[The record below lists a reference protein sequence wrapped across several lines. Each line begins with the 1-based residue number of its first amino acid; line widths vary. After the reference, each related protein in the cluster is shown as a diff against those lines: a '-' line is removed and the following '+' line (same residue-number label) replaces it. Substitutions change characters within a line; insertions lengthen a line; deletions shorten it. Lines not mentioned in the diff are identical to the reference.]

1 MALELSV
8 SALLGYLIGNIIP
21 AALLDKI
28 KKAGL
33 RKKGT
38 RNLGATNTLLVLGK
52 RWGVLVMLFDILK
65 AAFSVWLARWIFPVV
80 PLTGMVSGTCA
91 MLGHVFPFYMGFRG
105 GKGLAA
111 FGGLV
116 LAIDWRLFLLL
127 LGVDALLV
135 LASNMW
141 VVTPFFAGIFFPL
154 LYGLFAK
161 DLWGALVAAVAG
173 AVLMYKNVDGLRR
186 ALRGEDKSVRQTL
199 FKKKEKKPKE

>member
-1 MALELSV
+1 MALALSV
-8 SALLGYLIGNIIP
+8 SALMGYLIGSIIP

-52 RWGVLVMLFDILK
+52 RWGVLVLVFDMLK
-65 AAFSVWLARWIFPVV
+65 AFFAVYLAHWIFPLH
-80 PLTGMVSGTCA
+80 PLSGMVSGTCA

-116 LAIDWRLFLLL
+116 LAVDWRLFLLL
-127 LGVDALLV
+127 LGIDAVLV
-135 LASNMW
+135 LLTNVW
-141 VVTPFFAGIFFPL
+141 VITPFFAGVFFPL
-154 LYGLFAK
+154 LYGIFFR
-161 DLWGALVAAVAG
+161 DPWGAMIAAVAG
-173 AVLMYKNVDGLRR
+173 AVLICKNVEGLRR

-199 FKKKEKKPKE
+199 FGKKEK

>member
-1 MALELSV
+1 MALSLSI
-8 SALLGYLIGNIIP
+8 SALMGYLIGNIIP

-52 RWGVLVMLFDILK
+52 RWGVLVLFFDILK
-65 AAFSVWLARWIFPVV
+65 ACLAVWLARWFLPH
-80 PLTGMVSGTCA
+80 PLSGMVSGTCA

-116 LAIDWRLFLLL
+116 LAVDWRLFLLL
-127 LGVDALLV
+127 LGIDAVLV
-135 LASNMW
+135 LLTNVW
-141 VVTPFFAGIFFPL
+141 VITPFFAGIFFPL
-154 LYGLFAK
+154 LYGIFSR
-161 DLWGALVAAVAG
+161 DLWGALVAVVAG
-173 AVLMYKNVDGLRR
+173 AVLIYKNVEGLRR

-199 FKKKEKKPKE
+199 FKRKKEK

>member
-52 RWGVLVMLFDILK
+52 KWGVLVLIFDMLK
-65 AAFSVWLARWIFPVV
+65 AFFAVYLAQWIFPLQ
-80 PLTGMVSGTCA
+80 PLSGMVSGTCA
-91 MLGHVFPFYMGFRG
+91 VLGHVFPFYMGFRG

-116 LAIDWRLFLLL
+116 LAVDWRLFLLL
-127 LGVDALLV
+127 LGVDAVLV
-135 LASNMW
+135 LLTDVW

-154 LYGLFAK
+154 LYGIFFH
-161 DLWGALVAAVAG
+161 DLWGALVAALAG
-173 AVLMYKNVDGLRR
+173 AVLIYKNVEGLRR

-199 FKKKEKKPKE
+199 FKKREK